1 MRAWLDDSPLSG
13 EIRGFLNELA
23 SVTDKVGWTEK
34 KADASDMRL
43 PAIEILDSAGKS
55 SGIYFHGV
63 PGGHEFN
70 SFIIALYNVAGPGQ
84 QLDSQTSDKIKA
96 LSAEKNI
103 KVLVSLTCTMCPESV
118 MAAQRIAADSE
129 HVTAEMFDLSHFP
142 DLKERY
148 NVMSVPCI
156 VINDEK
162 IVFGKKNV
170 DEMLALIA

>member
-1 MRAWLDDSPLSG
+1 
-13 EIRGFLNELA
+13 
-23 SVTDKVGWTEK
+23 
-34 KADASDMRL
+34 
-43 PAIEILDSAGKS
+43 
-55 SGIYFHGV
+55 
-63 PGGHEFN
+63 
-70 SFIIALYNVAGPGQ
+70 
-84 QLDSQTSDKIKA
+84 
-96 LSAEKNI
+96 
-103 KVLVSLTCTMCPESV
+103 

-156 VINDEK
+156 VINDDK